1 MSSLVFRKTES
12 GKAEIAQRRAGL
24 APAARQL
31 LILVNGVDSVQA
43 LLAKGLGDVRGH
55 LETLLS
61 LRLIEPVPAAPK
73 AAPPPTAAPAPVPD
87 AAAAPTASVAP
98 PPAATPPAPVPVPDA
113 DEPQRLLA
121 LQRRAYQTL
130 QPHFGPDTPTV
141 AQDLL
146 AARSIAQYL
155 AALDGIQAKL
165 AIYMGRKQAER
176 EVEALR
182 R

>member
-1 MSSLVFRKTES
+1 MSGLVFRKTES

-55 LETLLS
+55 LDTLLS
-61 LRLIEPVPAAPK
+61 LSLIEPVPTAPK
-73 AAPPPTAAPAPVPD
+73 ATPPPPAVPSASPAV
-87 AAAAPTASVAP
+87 AAA
-98 PPAATPPAPVPVPDA
+98 PPAATPPLPAPDT
-113 DEPQRLLA
+113 DESQRLLA

-141 AQDLL
+141 AQGLL
-146 AARSIAQYL
+146 AARTVAQYL

-176 EVEALR
+176 EVDALR

>member
-12 GKAEIAQRRAGL
+12 GKAEIAQRQAGL
-24 APAARQL
+24 APATRQL

-55 LETLLS
+55 LDTLLS
-61 LRLIEPVPAAPK
+61 LRLIEPVPTPPK
-73 AAPPPTAAPAPVPD
+73 AA
-87 AAAAPTASVAP
+87 SL
-98 PPAATPPAPVPVPDA
+98 PPAAPSPAPDVQA
-113 DEPQRLLA
+113 DSSTESEDPQRLLV
-121 LQRRAYQTL
+121 LQRRAWQTL

-155 AALDGIQAKL
+155 ASLDGIQAKL

-176 EVEALR
+176 EIDALR

>member
-12 GKAEIAQRRAGL
+12 GKAEIAQRQAGL
-24 APAARQL
+24 VPAARQL

-61 LRLIEPVPAAPK
+61 LHLIEPVPAAPR
-73 AAPPPTAAPAPVPD
+73 AAPPPPPAAAAPAPSPD
-87 AAAAPTASVAP
+87 PSPAPAVVAAP
-98 PPAATPPAPVPVPDA
+98 PPAPAAEED
-113 DEPQRLLA
+113 DPQRLLA
-121 LQRRAYQTL
+121 LQRRAWQTL

-155 AALDGIQAKL
+155 ASLDGIQAKL

-176 EVEALR
+176 EVDALR

>member
-12 GKAEIAQRRAGL
+12 GKAEIAQRQAGL
-24 APAARQL
+24 APATRQL

-55 LETLLS
+55 LDTLLS
-61 LRLIEPVPAAPK
+61 LRLIEPLPAAPK
-73 AAPPPTAAPAPVPD
+73 
-87 AAAAPTASVAP
+87 VAP
-98 PPAATPPAPVPVPDA
+98 PPPAVPPPSPAPAPEA
-113 DEPQRLLA
+113 DDPQRLLA

-155 AALDGIQAKL
+155 ASLDGIQAKL

-176 EVEALR
+176 EIDALR

>member
-1 MSSLVFRKTES
+1 MSGLVFRKTES
-12 GKAEIAQRRAGL
+12 GKAEIAQRSAGL
-24 APAARQL
+24 APATRQL

-55 LETLLS
+55 LDTLLS
-61 LRLIEPVPAAPK
+61 LRLIEPLPAAPK
-73 AAPPPTAAPAPVPD
+73 
-87 AAAAPTASVAP
+87 VAP
-98 PPAATPPAPVPVPDA
+98 PPPAVPPPSPAPAPESD
-113 DEPQRLLA
+113 DPQRLLA

-155 AALDGIQAKL
+155 ASLDGIQAKL

>member
-1 MSSLVFRKTES
+1 MSGLVFRKTDA
-12 GKAEIAQRRAGL
+12 GRAEIGQRSAGL
-24 APAARQL
+24 VPAARQL

-55 LETLLS
+55 LDTLLS
-61 LRLIEPVPAAPK
+61 LSLIEPVPAAPK
-73 AAPPPTAAPAPVPD
+73 AAPPPPAVLAPVP
-87 AAAAPTASVAP
+87 AV
-98 PPAATPPAPVPVPDA
+98 PPASAPEA
-113 DEPQRLLA
+113 DDPQRLLA

-141 AQDLL
+141 AQGLL

-155 AALDGIQAKL
+155 ASLDGIQAKL

-176 EVEALR
+176 EVDALR

>member
-12 GKAEIAQRRAGL
+12 GKAEIAQRQAGL
-24 APAARQL
+24 APATRQL

-55 LETLLS
+55 LDTLLS
-61 LRLIEPVPAAPK
+61 LRLIEPVPAAPRV
-73 AAPPPTAAPAPVPD
+73 APSPPP
-87 AAAAPTASVAP
+87 AAAAPVPSTDPS
-98 PPAATPPAPVPVPDA
+98 PAPVVEA
-113 DEPQRLLA
+113 DDPQRLLA
-121 LQRRAYQTL
+121 LQRRAWQTL

-155 AALDGIQAKL
+155 ASLDGIQAKL
-165 AIYMGRKQAER
+165 AIYMGRKQADR
-176 EVEALR
+176 EIDALR

>member
-1 MSSLVFRKTES
+1 MSGLVFRKTDE
-12 GKAEIAQRRAGL
+12 GRAEIGQRRAGL
-24 APAARQL
+24 VPAARQL

-55 LETLLS
+55 LDTLRSLS
-61 LRLIEPVPAAPK
+61 LIEPVPAAPK
-73 AAPPPTAAPAPVPD
+73 
-87 AAAAPTASVAP
+87 VAP
-98 PPAATPPAPVPVPDA
+98 PPPAVPSPASVVATAPAVPPAPAAEA
-113 DEPQRLLA
+113 DDPQRLLA

-146 AARSIAQYL
+146 AARSVPQYL
-155 AALDGIQAKL
+155 ASLDGIQSKL

-176 EVEALR
+176 EVDALR

>member
-1 MSSLVFRKTES
+1 MSGLVFRKTES

-31 LILVNGVDSVQA
+31 LILVNGVDNVQA

-55 LETLLS
+55 LDTLLS
-61 LRLIEPVPAAPK
+61 LSLIEPVPTAPK
-73 AAPPPTAAPAPVPD
+73 ATPPPPAVPSASPAV
-87 AAAAPTASVAP
+87 AAA
-98 PPAATPPAPVPVPDA
+98 PPAATPPVPAPDT

-141 AQDLL
+141 AQGLL
-146 AARSIAQYL
+146 AARTVAQYL

-176 EVEALR
+176 EVDALR

>member
-1 MSSLVFRKTES
+1 MSNLVFRKTEG
-12 GKAEIAQRRAGL
+12 GKAEIAQRQAGL
-24 APAARQL
+24 APATRQL

-55 LETLLS
+55 LDTLLS
-61 LRLIEPVPAAPK
+61 LGLIEPVPAVPR
-73 AAPPPTAAPAPVPD
+73 AAPPPPAVPAPAPAV
-87 AAAAPTASVAP
+87 
-98 PPAATPPAPVPVPDA
+98 PPAPAAEA
-113 DEPQRLLA
+113 DDPQHLLT
-121 LQRRAYQTL
+121 LQRRAWQTL
-130 QPHFGPDTPTV
+130 QLHFGPDTPTV

-155 AALDGIQAKL
+155 ASLDGIQAKL

-176 EVEALR
+176 AVDALR

>member
-12 GKAEIAQRRAGL
+12 GKAEIAQRSAGL
-24 APAARQL
+24 VPAARQL

-55 LETLLS
+55 LDTLLS
-61 LRLIEPVPAAPK
+61 LHLIEPVPAAPK
-73 AAPPPTAAPAPVPD
+73 TAPPPTVAPAPE
-87 AAAAPTASVAP
+87 
-98 PPAATPPAPVPVPDA
+98 A

-121 LQRRAYQTL
+121 LQRRAWQTL

-141 AQDLL
+141 AQELL
-146 AARSIAQYL
+146 AARTVAQYQ
-155 AALDGIQAKL
+155 AALDGIQSKL

-176 EVEALR
+176 EIDALR

>member
-1 MSSLVFRKTES
+1 MSGLVYRKTES

-43 LLAKGLGDVRGH
+43 LLTKGLGDVRGH
-55 LETLLS
+55 LDTLLS
-61 LRLIEPVPAAPK
+61 LSLIEPVPAVPK
-73 AAPPPTAAPAPVPD
+73 AAPPPPAAPAP
-87 AAAAPTASVAP
+87 APAASVAP
-98 PPAATPPAPVPVPDA
+98 PVPASDA
-113 DEPQRLLA
+113 DESQRLLV

-141 AQDLL
+141 AQGLL
-146 AARSIAQYL
+146 AARTVAQYL

-176 EVEALR
+176 EVDSLR

>member
-12 GKAEIAQRRAGL
+12 GKAEIAQRQAGL
-24 APAARQL
+24 APATRQL

-55 LETLLS
+55 LDTLLS
-61 LRLIEPVPAAPK
+61 LRLIEPVPTPPK
-73 AAPPPTAAPAPVPD
+73 AAPL
-87 AAAAPTASVAP
+87 
-98 PPAATPPAPVPVPDA
+98 PPAAPSPAPDVQA
-113 DEPQRLLA
+113 DSSTESEDPQRLLA
-121 LQRRAYQTL
+121 LQRRAWQTL

-155 AALDGIQAKL
+155 ASLDGIQAKL

-176 EVEALR
+176 EIDALR

>member
-12 GKAEIAQRRAGL
+12 GKAEIAQRQAGL
-24 APAARQL
+24 APATRQL

-55 LETLLS
+55 LDTLLS
-61 LRLIEPVPAAPK
+61 LRLIEPVPTPPK
-73 AAPPPTAAPAPVPD
+73 AA
-87 AAAAPTASVAP
+87 SL
-98 PPAATPPAPVPVPDA
+98 PPAAPSPAPDVQA
-113 DEPQRLLA
+113 DSSTESEDPQRLLA

-155 AALDGIQAKL
+155 ASLDGIQAKL

-176 EVEALR
+176 EIDALR

>member
-12 GKAEIAQRRAGL
+12 GKAEIAQRQAGL
-24 APAARQL
+24 APATRQL

-55 LETLLS
+55 LDTLLS
-61 LRLIEPVPAAPK
+61 LRLIEPVPTPPK
-73 AAPPPTAAPAPVPD
+73 AA
-87 AAAAPTASVAP
+87 SL
-98 PPAATPPAPVPVPDA
+98 PPAAPSPAPDVQA
-113 DEPQRLLA
+113 DSSTESEDPQRLLA
-121 LQRRAYQTL
+121 LQRRAWQTL

-155 AALDGIQAKL
+155 ASLDAIQAKL

-176 EVEALR
+176 EIDALR

>member
-1 MSSLVFRKTES
+1 MSGLVFRKTES
-12 GKAEIAQRRAGL
+12 GKAEIAQRSAGL
-24 APAARQL
+24 APATRQL

-55 LETLLS
+55 LDTLLS
-61 LRLIEPVPAAPK
+61 LRLIEPLPAAPK
-73 AAPPPTAAPAPVPD
+73 
-87 AAAAPTASVAP
+87 VAP
-98 PPAATPPAPVPVPDA
+98 PPPAVPPPSPASAPEA
-113 DEPQRLLA
+113 DDPQRLLA

-141 AQDLL
+141 AQELL
-146 AARSIAQYL
+146 AARSLPHYL
-155 AALDGIQAKL
+155 ASLDGIQAKL
-165 AIYMGRKQAER
+165 AIHMGRKQAER

>member
-12 GKAEIAQRRAGL
+12 GKAEIAQRQAGL

-55 LETLLS
+55 LDTLLS
-61 LRLIEPVPAAPK
+61 LSLIEPVPTAPK
-73 AAPPPTAAPAPVPD
+73 AAPPPHAVPSSTPAPD
-87 AAAAPTASVAP
+87 T
-98 PPAATPPAPVPVPDA
+98 

-121 LQRRAYQTL
+121 LQRRAYQAL

-141 AQDLL
+141 AQELL
-146 AARSIAQYL
+146 AARTVAQYL
-155 AALDGIQAKL
+155 AALYGIQAKL

-176 EVEALR
+176 EVDALR

>member
-12 GKAEIAQRRAGL
+12 GKAEIAQRQAGL
-24 APAARQL
+24 VPAARQL

-55 LETLLS
+55 LDTLLS
-61 LRLIEPVPAAPK
+61 LHLIEPVPAVPR
-73 AAPPPTAAPAPVPD
+73 AASP
-87 AAAAPTASVAP
+87 P
-98 PPAATPPAPVPVPDA
+98 PPAAAVPAPAPEPSPAPAVVTAPPPEED
-113 DEPQRLLA
+113 DPQRLLA
-121 LQRRAYQTL
+121 LQRRAWQTL

-141 AQDLL
+141 ARDLL

>member
-1 MSSLVFRKTES
+1 MSGLVFRKTDA
-12 GKAEIAQRRAGL
+12 GRAEIGQRSAGL
-24 APAARQL
+24 VPAARQL
-31 LILVNGVDSVQA
+31 LILVNGVDGVQA

-55 LETLLS
+55 LDTLLS
-61 LRLIEPVPAAPK
+61 LSLIEPVQAAPK
-73 AAPPPTAAPAPVPD
+73 AAPPPPAVPAPVP
-87 AAAAPTASVAP
+87 AV
-98 PPAATPPAPVPVPDA
+98 PPAPAAEA
-113 DEPQRLLA
+113 DDPQHLLT
-121 LQRRAYQTL
+121 LQRRAWQTL

-155 AALDGIQAKL
+155 ASLDGIQAKL

-176 EVEALR
+176 AVDALR

>member
-12 GKAEIAQRRAGL
+12 GKAEIAQRQAGL
-24 APAARQL
+24 APATRQL

-55 LETLLS
+55 LDTLLS
-61 LRLIEPVPAAPK
+61 LRLIEPVPAAPR
-73 AAPPPTAAPAPVPD
+73 AAPSPPP
-87 AAAAPTASVAP
+87 AAAAPVPSTDPS
-98 PPAATPPAPVPVPDA
+98 PAPVVEA
-113 DEPQRLLA
+113 DDPQRLLA
-121 LQRRAYQTL
+121 LQRRAWQTL

-155 AALDGIQAKL
+155 ASLDAIQAKL